1 LRRERRG
8 SKRAGELSTSRSPA
22 QKFIAITR
30 PVGQGEETSMF
41 VRKLGW
47 NPFIVHA
54 VELKPLARSS
64 ILKEFSRVIGEG
76 PIDWL
81 VFMSSTGV
89 DAFFDVLNPHSDSL
103 PDGAGQPRMIA
114 VGPMTSEA
122 LVRHGVQSA
131 VVPEKY
137 SSGGILDYFSKFEL
151 KGHRVVL
158 VRSSAAD
165 DHLSISLASRGT
177 LVETITIY
185 RSTIPAN
192 LESVLDFLVGLEKGQ
207 FQAVLFTSAA
217 SASNLFSI
225 AERENPRS
233 HLIRLMRSTLVG
245 AIGPATAERLRELGL
260 DPTVPRRYLIEEAID
275 ELVRKAEERPIE
287 SPEHFRDA

>member
-1 LRRERRG
+1 MRGERRG
-8 SKRAGELSTSRSPA
+8 SRRAGELSTSRTLARKS
-22 QKFIAITR
+22 IAITR
-30 PVGQGEETSMF
+30 PLGQGEETSMF

-64 ILKEFSRVIGEG
+64 ILKEFSRAIGEG

-89 DAFFDVLNPHSDSL
+89 DAFFGALDPHSNSL
-103 PDGAGQPRMIA
+103 PRGAGQPRVIA
-114 VGPMTSEA
+114 VGPMTTEA
-122 LVRHGVQSA
+122 LVRHGVQGA

-137 SSGGILDYFSKFEL
+137 SSGGIIDYFSKFEL
-151 KGHRVVL
+151 RGSRVVL

-165 DHLSISLASRGT
+165 DHLSVSLTSREAF
-177 LVETITIY
+177 VETITVY
-185 RSTIPAN
+185 RSTVPAN
-192 LESVLDFLVGLEKGQ
+192 VESVLDFLAGLEKGQ

-233 HLIRLMRSTLVG
+233 LLIRLMRSTLVG

-260 DPTVPRRYLIEEAID
+260 DPSVPEKYLVENAID
-275 ELVRKAEERPIE
+275 ELVKKAERTI
-287 SPEHFRDA
+287 

>member
-1 LRRERRG
+1 MRKERRG
-8 SKRAGELSTSRSPA
+8 SRRAGELSTSRTLAKS
-22 QKFIAITR
+22 IAITR
-30 PVGQGEETSMF
+30 PVGQGEETSVF

-89 DAFFDVLNPHSDSL
+89 DAFFDMLKPHSNSL
-103 PDGAGQPRMIA
+103 PGGADQPRVIA

-122 LVRHGVQSA
+122 LIRHGVQGA

-151 KGHRVVL
+151 KGRRVVL
-158 VRSSAAD
+158 IRSSAAD
-165 DHLSISLASRGT
+165 DHLSMSLTSRGA
-177 LVETITIY
+177 LAETITIY
-185 RSTIPAN
+185 RSIIPAN
-192 LESVLDFLVGLEKGQ
+192 VESVLGFLDGLEKGQ

-233 HLIRLMRSTLVG
+233 HLIRLMSSTLVG

-260 DPTVPRRYLIEEAID
+260 DPSVPEKYLVENAID
-275 ELVRKAEERPIE
+275 ELVRKAERTIYRET
-287 SPEHFRDA
+287 

>member
-8 SKRAGELSTSRSPA
+8 SRRAGELSTSRTPGKKS
-22 QKFIAITR
+22 IAITR
-30 PVGQGEETSMF
+30 PVGQGEETSLF

-47 NPFIVHA
+47 NPFIIHA

-64 ILKEFSRVIGEG
+64 ILKEFSRVVGEG

-89 DAFFDVLNPHSDSL
+89 DAFFDMLNPHSDSL
-103 PDGAGQPRMIA
+103 PGGADQPRVIA

-122 LVRHGVQSA
+122 LIRHGVQGA

-137 SSGGILDYFSKFEL
+137 SSGGILDYFSGFEL
-151 KGHRVVL
+151 KGRRVVL
-158 VRSSAAD
+158 IRSSAAD
-165 DHLSISLASRGT
+165 DRLSLSLTSRGAF
-177 LVETITIY
+177 VETITVY
-185 RSTIPAN
+185 RSTVPAN
-192 LESVLDFLVGLEKGQ
+192 VESVLDFLAGLERGQ
-207 FQAVLFTSAA
+207 FQAVLFTSAV

-233 HLIRLMRSTLVG
+233 HLIRLMSSTLVG

-260 DPTVPRRYLIEEAID
+260 DPIVPEEYLVENAID
-275 ELVRKAEERPIE
+275 ELVKRAEEQ
-287 SPEHFRDA
+287 

>member
-1 LRRERRG
+1 
-8 SKRAGELSTSRSPA
+8 
-22 QKFIAITR
+22 
-30 PVGQGEETSMF
+30 MF

-47 NPFIVHA
+47 IPFIVHA

-64 ILKEFSRVIGEG
+64 ILKEFSRVISEG

-89 DAFFDVLNPHSDSL
+89 DAFFDALNPHSNGL
-103 PDGAGQPRMIA
+103 PRGAGKPRVIA

-122 LVRHGVQSA
+122 LIRQGVQGA

-137 SSGGILDYFSKFEL
+137 SSGGILDYFSRFEL

-165 DHLSISLASRGT
+165 DHLSVSLTSSEA
-177 LVETITIY
+177 LVETISIY
-185 RSTIPAN
+185 RSTIPSN
-192 LESVLDFLVGLEKGQ
+192 VESVLGFLAGLDKGQ

-233 HLIRLMRSTLVG
+233 HLIRLMSSTLVG
-245 AIGPATAERLRELGL
+245 AIGPATGERLRELGL
-260 DPTVPRRYLIEEAID
+260 DPMVPGRYLIEEAID
-275 ELVRKAEERPIE
+275 ELVRKTEERPLE
-287 SPEHFRDA
+287 SARAFS

>member
-1 LRRERRG
+1 MRRERRG
-8 SKRAGELSTSRSPA
+8 SRRAGELSTSRTPA
-22 QKFIAITR
+22 KKSIAITR

-41 VRKLGW
+41 VRQLGW

-54 VELKPLARSS
+54 VELKALARSS
-64 ILKEFSRVIGEG
+64 ILKEFSRVISEG

-81 VFMSSTGV
+81 VFMSPTGV
-89 DAFFDVLNPHSDSL
+89 DAFFDMLNPHSNSL
-103 PDGAGQPRMIA
+103 PSGAGQPRVIA

-122 LVRHGVQSA
+122 LIRHGVQGA

-137 SSGGILDYFSKFEL
+137 SSSGIIDYFSEFAV

-165 DHLSISLASRGT
+165 DHLSASLASRGAF
-177 LVETITIY
+177 VETITVY

-192 LESVLDFLVGLEKGQ
+192 VESVLDFLARLEKGQ

-233 HLIRLMRSTLVG
+233 HLIRLMSSTLVG
-245 AIGPATAERLRELGL
+245 AIGPATGERLRELGL
-260 DPTVPRRYLIEEAID
+260 DPSVPQKYLVENAID
-275 ELVRKAEERPIE
+275 ELVRKAERTIYRET
-287 SPEHFRDA
+287 

>member
-1 LRRERRG
+1 M
-8 SKRAGELSTSRSPA
+8 SRTTV
-22 QKFIAITR
+22 QKSIAITR
-30 PVGQGEETSMF
+30 PVGEGEETSKL
-41 VRKLGW
+41 VLRLGW
-47 NPFIVHA
+47 TPFIVHS
-54 VELKPLARSS
+54 VELKPLSRSS

-76 PIDWL
+76 PIAWL

-89 DAFFDVLNPHSDSL
+89 DAFFDMLKSQSNSFPS
-103 PDGAGQPRMIA
+103 GADQPRIIA

-122 LVRHGVQSA
+122 LIRHGVKGA

-137 SSGGILDYFSKFEL
+137 SSSGIVEYFSKFEL
-151 KGHRVVL
+151 KGQRVVL

-165 DHLSISLASRGT
+165 NHLSIALTSRGAV
-177 LVETITIY
+177 VETIIIY

-192 LESVLDFLVGLEKGQ
+192 VESVLGFLTGLERGR

-233 HLIRLMRSTLVG
+233 YLIRLLKSTLVG
-245 AIGPATAERLRELGL
+245 AIGPATAERLRELGI
-260 DPTVPRRYLIEEAID
+260 DPSVPRRYLIEDAIE
-275 ELVRKAEERPIE
+275 ELVRKAEGRLME
-287 SPEHFRDA
+287 SPRAFS

>member
-1 LRRERRG
+1 LRRELRG
-8 SKRAGELSTSRSPA
+8 SGRAGELSTSRTLAKS
-22 QKFIAITR
+22 IAITR

-47 NPFIVHA
+47 NPFIVQA

-64 ILKEFSRVIGEG
+64 ILKEFSRVISEG

-89 DAFFDVLNPHSDSL
+89 VAFFDALNPHSNSL
-103 PDGAGQPRMIA
+103 PGGAGRPRVIA

-122 LVRHGVQSA
+122 LIRHGVQGA

-151 KGHRVVL
+151 NGSRVVL
-158 VRSSAAD
+158 IRSSAAD
-165 DHLSISLASRGT
+165 DHLSVSLTSRGAF
-177 LVETITIY
+177 VETITVY
-185 RSTIPAN
+185 RSTVPAN
-192 LESVLDFLVGLEKGQ
+192 VESVLDFLDGLEKGQ

-217 SASNLFSI
+217 SASNIFSI
-225 AERENPRS
+225 AERESPRS
-233 HLIRLMRSTLVG
+233 HLISLLGSILVG

-260 DPTVPRRYLIEEAID
+260 DPSVPEKYLVENAID
-275 ELVRKAEERPIE
+275 ELVKKAEER
-287 SPEHFRDA
+287 